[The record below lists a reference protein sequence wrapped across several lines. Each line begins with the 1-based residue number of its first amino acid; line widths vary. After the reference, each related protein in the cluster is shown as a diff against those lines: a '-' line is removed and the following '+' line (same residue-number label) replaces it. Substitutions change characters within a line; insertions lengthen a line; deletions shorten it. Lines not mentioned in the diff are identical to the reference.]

1 MTRPGAPRDP
11 EELRDTEDLR
21 GVFREHEGPTVD
33 VAGLLTGVRERIARR
48 RYRRRT
54 ARILA
59 AGVATALIA
68 AIPIVV
74 SSLPDEDPNTTAE
87 SGAANESSDPGGA
100 EEPGVLSD
108 PGAGS
113 EGFDPA
119 ATFTVEALPP
129 GYNYDSASS
138 EFGIQARYYASLG
151 KDPQSQL
158 MIRYFEPALSGLSV
172 PVVAPDGVFVGDLE
186 VFPMALD
193 PGGMERYGVAWQP
206 EPGRWVT
213 VISTAS
219 DDLARQEVMETV
231 PAIDLGS
238 QQRLTFPIQVTD
250 VPEGFALRASRRNI
264 QADPGR
270 GQLTAG
276 LSLDDRPGISRA
288 DAALSIYAEDNPQQA
303 TTGPQ
308 RPEHHHVR
316 LPRALLR
323 RRQRNRVLHRLSGG
337 RDELQHQRLARVRRP
352 VHRGRPAPN
361 CYRHRRGPRCS

>member
-1 MTRPGAPRDP
+1 MRVLTTQRSPRCS
-11 EELRDTEDLR
+11 T
-21 GVFREHEGPTVD
+21 
-33 VAGLLTGVRERIARR
+33 AAQRERIARR

-74 SSLPDEDPNTTAE
+74 SSLPDEDPNTTAG
-87 SGAANESSDPGGA
+87 SGAANESSDPSGA

-288 DAALSIYAEDNPQQA
+288 DAALSIYVEDNPQQA
-303 TTGPQ
+303 TTAPTS
-308 RPEHHHVR
+308 RTPPCPAT
-316 LPRALLR
+316 PRSTTSTSTESSTSPSIR
-323 RRQRNRVLHRLSGG
+323 WTG
-337 RDELQHQRLARVRRP
+337 
-352 VHRGRPAPN
+352 
-361 CYRHRRGPRCS
+361 